1 MAQGKRKYGLTDFLT
16 SYMEN
21 IGKITLANLFYCI
34 PLVIFL
40 GAAMLIFRF
49 MGQMNPLALSVII
62 PLMSPFAAGLMYICR
77 KLTAK
82 KTIQPYR
89 DFVRG
94 IKENWK
100 FFTVNGIISYI
111 VGLGLYIAFAFFRE
125 NLDKSYV
132 ILCIVLSALMGLFF
146 LFMEFSLVTMAGS
159 VELKVSELLKNSV
172 MLIAG
177 GILQHLKTLVTL
189 LFIIAV
195 VTSVLFMSNSWTIFF
210 IVLGMITILFLP
222 VLTAYIC
229 VYNEYQTVD
238 KIVIQPYAE
247 EKKKTEMKKE
257 IAENEKSVTIEEL
270 EMLSKGDKD
279 EYVSLRGSMVKRS
292 TVIKMLE
299 TKKKMQNDIDD
310 I

>member
-40 GAAMLIFRF
+40 GAAMLIFQVT
-49 MGQMNPLALSVII
+49 GEMNPLALSVII

-146 LFMEFSLVTMAGS
+146 LFMEFSLVTMAVS

-210 IVLGMITILFLP
+210 IVLGVITILFLP

>member
-62 PLMSPFAAGLMYICR
+62 PLMSPFTAGLMCICR
-77 KLTAK
+77 KLTVK
-82 KTIQPYR
+82 KAVQPYK
-89 DFVRG
+89 DFIKG
-94 IKENWK
+94 IKDNWK

-146 LFMEFSLVTMAGS
+146 LFMEFSLVTMAVS
-159 VELKVSELLKNSV
+159 VELKIGELLKNSV

-195 VTSVLFMSNSWTIFF
+195 LTSVLFMSNSWIIFF
-210 IVLGMITILFLP
+210 IVLGVITILFLP
-222 VLTAYIC
+222 VLLSYIC

-247 EKKKTEMKKE
+247 EKKKAEMKKE

-299 TKKKMQNDIDD
+299 TKKKMQNNIDD